1 MNASMA
7 IKSLRGKKLLTQE
20 EVANRL
26 GVIRQT
32 YNTYESNPL
41 KLELNVIINILNALE
56 ATVEERE
63 EFFNALKQDFMSCK
77 GDD

>member
-1 MNASMA
+1 VNASMA

-63 EFFNALKQDFMSCK
+63 EFFNALKQDFMSYK

>member
-63 EFFNALKQDFMSCK
+63 EFFNALKQDFMSYK

>member
-20 EVANRL
+20 VVANRL

-32 YNTYESNPL
+32 YTTYESNPL

-63 EFFNALKQDFMSCK
+63 EFFNALKQDFMSYK

>member
-20 EVANRL
+20 VVANRL

-63 EFFNALKQDFMSCK
+63 EFFNALKQDFMSYK